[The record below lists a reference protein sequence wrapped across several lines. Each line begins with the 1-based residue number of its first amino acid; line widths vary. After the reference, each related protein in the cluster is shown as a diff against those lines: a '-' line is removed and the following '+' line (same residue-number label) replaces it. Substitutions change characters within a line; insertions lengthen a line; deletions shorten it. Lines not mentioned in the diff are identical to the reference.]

1 MRRTKQSGK
10 IPRGC
15 RENVLPEG
23 LKPALFINLSGDNQP
38 TRQGK
43 ALRAVSFSDLPA
55 GRQVVR
61 QTVYMNIRRKMP
73 RSKARMSDN
82 AFSCL
87 CDQHFMNNAG

>member
-1 MRRTKQSGK
+1 MIKDTIMRRTKQSGK

-43 ALRAVSFSDLPA
+43 ALRAVSFSDSPIDCLYEYHEENASEQSENERQCLLLP
-55 GRQVVR
+55 
-61 QTVYMNIRRKMP
+61 
-73 RSKARMSDN
+73 
-82 AFSCL
+82 L
-87 CDQHFMNNAG
+87 